1 MYEDG
6 SFKSIN
12 EKLFKMEIE
21 ANDDNREI
29 AETTEDTQVSDDL
42 IVLLERFR
50 NELSDVGQELASFY
64 AEYKEKEDLGKIT
77 RPEKIS
83 IFLNIADQITSS
95 LEKAN
100 FDGFGKS
107 VVESI
112 QKFHNEIKT
121 QLSDIA
127 ENFDDLISSIG
138 DDNEVEL
145 QAAEDTD
152 MSEREIKALARQ
164 QNENFDIFT
173 KRLRVEDIMNK
184 TKQILALLKSKLLNY
199 QQNASNAPID
209 ALYTPTFVPPSASTL
224 SSSSSYY
231 ASSSSASSSASSS
244 DTSSLSGS
252 GRARKNMFLDLGPY
266 QNKQKLIV

>member
-1 MYEDG
+1 MYQDG

-42 IVLLERFR
+42 MVLLERFR
-50 NELSDVGQELASFY
+50 NELSDIGQELVSFY
-64 AEYKEKEDLGKIT
+64 AEYEEKEDLRKIT

-100 FDGFGKS
+100 FNGFSKS
-107 VVESI
+107 VIESI
-112 QKFHNEIKT
+112 QKFYNEISA
-121 QLSDIA
+121 QL
-127 ENFDDLISSIG
+127 
-138 DDNEVEL
+138 
-145 QAAEDTD
+145 
-152 MSEREIKALARQ
+152 
-164 QNENFDIFT
+164 FDIGINTGELFSLVASRQESEEQAQRFVNRT
-173 KRLRVEDIMNK
+173 RTDEIIKK
-184 TKQILALLKSKLLNY
+184 GQQILALLKSKLLNY

-209 ALYTPTFVPPSASTL
+209 ASYTPPFVAPSASTL
-224 SSSSSYY
+224 SSSSSSASTPSSYY
-231 ASSSSASSSASSS
+231 YSSSSDTSSSSS

-266 QNKQKLIV
+266 QNRDKLMV